1 MACEELYDVFWTDIG
16 AYSKPRHVLCGVLAF
31 VREPELCL
39 SVAEAI
45 FLCAL
50 LLFLSFTVYCA
61 VLFVFWRTVPLW
73 KLTDQEANSIGDGE
87 NDKDT
92 STLFVSSN
100 QRVHNFQERVARQNL
115 HVTARSNQSNESNVR
130 ARRIACACWPA
141 LVSI

>member
-1 MACEELYDVFWTDIG
+1 MVACEELYDVFWTDVG

-73 KLTDQEANSIGDGE
+73 NNLKINGPKGE
-87 NDKDT
+87 QHWGRRKR
-92 STLFVSSN
+92 
-100 QRVHNFQERVARQNL
+100 QRYKH
-115 HVTARSNQSNESNVR
+115 
-130 ARRIACACWPA
+130 A
-141 LVSI
+141 LR